1 MMLMSTK
8 NRLRFL
14 VSVVIGAILA
24 CSTLLAGDEET
35 LQELIAKAQ
44 TPSEKQPEL
53 YAKVARR
60 QVEVANDHFNQ
71 GDAAKAQ
78 AAVRDVVA
86 YAQKAL
92 DSAKQGRKR
101 LKQTD
106 ITLRKTSRRLADVA
120 RTLSFEE
127 RPPVTQAVEQIEE
140 IRDQILDIMFSGK
153 KKSGVTA
160 PSPEGTKSQVL
171 P

>member
-1 MMLMSTK
+1 MFITV
-8 NRLRFL
+8 RLSRL
-14 VSVVIGAILA
+14 ASLAIAAILA
-24 CSTLLAGDEET
+24 SSTLLAGDEET
-35 LQELIAKAQ
+35 LQELIARAQ
-44 TPSEKQPEL
+44 TPSDQQPEL
-53 YAKVARR
+53 YAKIARR
-60 QVEVANDHFNQ
+60 QVEVANEHFNQ
-71 GDAAKAQ
+71 GDANKAQ

-120 RTLSFEE
+120 RSLSFEE

-140 IRDQILDIMFSGK
+140 IRDQILDIMFGGK
-153 KKSGVTA
+153 KKPDPKA
-160 PSPEGTKSQVL
+160 PGTGGSKSQVL